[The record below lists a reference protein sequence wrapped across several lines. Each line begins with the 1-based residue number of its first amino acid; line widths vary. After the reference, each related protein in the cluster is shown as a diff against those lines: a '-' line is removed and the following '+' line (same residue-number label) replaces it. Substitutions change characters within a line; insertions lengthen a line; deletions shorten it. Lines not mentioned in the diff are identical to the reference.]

1 MDNNNFNKQ
10 RKIIAIMK
18 FAVLAIIVIGIPTY
32 LYFFHR
38 EFLMSFRTID
48 DVRDFILEHE
58 VASIFVYFG
67 LQLLHIVISVIPGQ
81 PFHVAA
87 GFIFGFGFG
96 YLLSMIG
103 IIVGS
108 TITFYA
114 SRILG
119 KDAMHLFFG
128 QERFNKFLDL
138 VNSKKGLFA
147 IFMMYLIPGFPK
159 EGLGY
164 IVGLSKIKLLPFLAI
179 VVVARTPALMVSIA
193 LGALYA
199 DGSYI
204 AIFIMVAIVVLIGI
218 AVFFNR
224 KKIMS
229 TFDNFTGQSE
239 KEKLPIEPET
249 QIFLKLN

>member
-1 MDNNNFNKQ
+1 MDNNKFNKT
-10 RKIIAIMK
+10 RKIIAITK
-18 FAVLAIIVIGIPTY
+18 FAVLTIIVIGIPTY

-48 DVRDFILEHE
+48 EVRDFILEHE

-67 LQLLHIVISVIPGQ
+67 LQQLHIIVSIIPGQ

-96 YLLSMIG
+96 YFLSIIG
-103 IIVGS
+103 IVVGS
-108 TITFYA
+108 MITFYA

-119 KDAMHLFFG
+119 KDAMRLFFG
-128 QERFNKFLDL
+128 EERFNRFLEL
-138 VNSKKGLFA
+138 VNSKKGLFI
-147 IFMMYLIPGFPK
+147 IFLMYLIPGFPK

-179 VVVARTPALMVSIA
+179 VVVGRTPALMMSIA
-193 LGALYA
+193 IGALYA
-199 DGSYI
+199 GGSYT
-204 AIFIMVAIVVLIGI
+204 AIFIVI
-218 AVFFNR
+218 AVAVLVGVITFIYR

-229 TFDNFTGQSE
+229 IFNEIDES
-239 KEKLPIEPET
+239 LP
-249 QIFLKLN
+249 Q

>member
-1 MDNNNFNKQ
+1 MDNNNFKKQ
-10 RKIIAIMK
+10 RKILAIAK
-18 FAVLAIIVIGIPTY
+18 FAVLAAIVIGIPTY

-38 EFLMSFRTID
+38 EFLMSFRSID
-48 DVRDFILEHE
+48 EVRDFILEHE

-67 LQLLHIVISVIPGQ
+67 LQQLHIIVSIIPGQ

-96 YLLSMIG
+96 YLLTIAG

-119 KDAMHLFFG
+119 KDAMRLFFG
-128 QERFNKFLDL
+128 EERFNKFLDR
-138 VNSKKGLFA
+138 VNSNKGLFV
-147 IFMMYLIPGFPK
+147 IFLMYLIPGFPK

-164 IVGLSKIKLLPFLAI
+164 IVGLSKIKLIPFLAI
-179 VVVARTPALMVSIA
+179 VVVGRTPALMISIA
-193 LGALYA
+193 IGALYD

-204 AIFIMVAIVVLIGI
+204 AIFIMVAIVVLVGI
-218 AVFFNR
+218 ITFVNR
-224 KKIMS
+224 KKIMLKI
-229 TFDNFTGQSE
+229 DEITGHSE
-239 KEKLPIEPET
+239 EDSE
-249 QIFLKLN
+249 